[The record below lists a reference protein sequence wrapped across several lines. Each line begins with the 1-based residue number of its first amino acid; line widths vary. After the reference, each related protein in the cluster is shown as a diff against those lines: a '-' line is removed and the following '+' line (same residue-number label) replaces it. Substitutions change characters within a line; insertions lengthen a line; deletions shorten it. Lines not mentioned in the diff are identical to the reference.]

1 MVLHVYFSSMS
12 RRPAMPPMFRRT
24 RPAAFV
30 FALLLALIL
39 PLRAH
44 AQGIEG
50 EVVDAEGRRLLNAL
64 VTVQPGDAAIRTDG
78 TGRFALPTLRP
89 GSYRVR
95 VRRIGFREHVE
106 QIVVAPGQRA
116 RLYVTLQP
124 AAPMLDTVRVRVDPN
139 TCDNASLAGF
149 ECRKQ
154 SGVGFLRDAD
164 ELAAR
169 RPEQLFDLIGD
180 LPGIRPVSSRGPNG
194 IVEMA
199 PSVRPSRCL
208 KMLVNGRPEIAA
220 RWWTARDVVAVEYYN
235 EWRHV
240 PLAYRQI
247 VDNVSC
253 DLIVYWLT
261 TAP

>member
-1 MVLHVYFSSMS
+1 MYSL
-12 RRPAMPPMFRRT
+12 T
-24 RPAAFV
+24 RPAS
-30 FALLLALIL
+30 LALALALTALALAL
-39 PLRAH
+39 PVTAR

-50 EVVDAEGRRLLNAL
+50 EVVDSAGRRLLNAL
-64 VTVQPGDAAIRTDG
+64 VTVQPGDASIRSDAA
-78 TGRFALPTLRP
+78 GRFALPTLRP

-106 QIVVAPGQRA
+106 QVTVLPGQRS
-116 RLYVTLQP
+116 RLSISLQP
-124 AAPMLDTVRVRVDPN
+124 AAPTLDTVRARVDQN
-139 TCDNASLAGF
+139 TCDTGTLEGF

-164 ELAAR
+164 ALAAR
-169 RPEQLFDLIGD
+169 RPEQLFDLLSD
-180 LPGIRPVSSRGPNG
+180 LPGIRPVTSRGPNG
-194 IVEMA
+194 VQEMA

-235 EWRHV
+235 EWRQV

>member
-1 MVLHVYFSSMS
+1 MLLL
-12 RRPAMPPMFRRT
+12 P
-24 RPAAFV
+24 RPAALALV
-30 FALLLALIL
+30 LVLSALALLFPTTA
-39 PLRAH
+39 R
-44 AQGIEG
+44 AQGLEG
-50 EVVDAEGRRLLNAL
+50 EVVDADGRRLLNAL
-64 VTVQPGDAAIRTDG
+64 VSVQPGDASIRTDG

-95 VRRIGFREHVE
+95 VRRIGFREHTE
-106 QIVVAPGQRA
+106 QVVVQAGQRA
-116 RLYVTLQP
+116 RLYVTLEP
-124 AAPMLDTVRVRVDPN
+124 AAPLLDTVRVRVDPN
-139 TCDNASLAGF
+139 TCDNATLAGF

-154 SGVGFLRDAD
+154 SGVGYLRDAD
-164 ELAAR
+164 ELSAR
-169 RPEQLFDLIGD
+169 RPEQLFDLLSD
-180 LPGIRPVSSRGPNG
+180 LPGIRPVTSRGPNG
-194 IVEMA
+194 VQEMA

-240 PLAYRQI
+240 PIAYRQI

-261 TAP
+261 TAR

>member
-1 MVLHVYFSSMS
+1 MDCRSFL
-12 RRPAMPPMFRRT
+12 PPMVGT
-24 RPAAFV
+24 IRPAALL
-30 FALLLALIL
+30 FALALALIL
-39 PLRAH
+39 PASAF
-44 AQGIEG
+44 AQGLEG
-50 EVVDAEGRRLLNAL
+50 EVVDADGRRLLNAL
-64 VTVQPGDAAIRTDG
+64 VTVQPGDAAIRTDL

-89 GSYRVR
+89 GTYRVR
-95 VRRIGFREHVE
+95 VRRIGFREHTE
-106 QIVVAPGQRA
+106 QVVVQAAQRA
-116 RLYVTLQP
+116 RLYITLQP
-124 AAPMLDTVRVRVDPN
+124 AAPLLDTVRVRVDPN
-139 TCDNASLAGF
+139 TCDNATLAGF

-154 SGVGFLRDAD
+154 SGVGYLRDAD
-164 ELAAR
+164 DLAAR
-169 RPEQLFDLIGD
+169 RPEQLFDLLGD
-180 LPGIRPVSSRGPNG
+180 LPGIRPVTSRGPNG
-194 IVEMA
+194 VQEMA

-240 PLAYRQI
+240 PIAYRQI

>member
-1 MVLHVYFSSMS
+1 MFS
-12 RRPAMPPMFRRT
+12 AFRLT
-24 RPAAFV
+24 AFL
-30 FALLLALIL
+30 FALTIALIL
-39 PLRAH
+39 PFSAY

-50 EVVDAEGRRLLNAL
+50 EVVDADGRRLLNAL

-89 GSYRVR
+89 GVYRVR
-95 VRRIGFREHVE
+95 VRRIGFREHTE
-106 QIVVAPGQRA
+106 QVVVQAGQRA
-116 RLYVTLQP
+116 RLYVTLAP
-124 AAPMLDTVRVRVDPN
+124 TAPMLDTVRVRVDAN
-139 TCDNASLAGF
+139 TCDNATLAGF

-154 SGVGFLRDAD
+154 SGVGYLLDAD

-169 RPEQLFDLIGD
+169 RPEQLFDLLSN

-194 IVEMA
+194 VVEMA

>member
-1 MVLHVYFSSMS
+1 MHYRSLL
-12 RRPAMPPMFRRT
+12 PPLFGT
-24 RPAAFV
+24 IRPAALLV
-30 FALLLALIL
+30 ALVLALGV
-39 PLRAH
+39 PMTAH

-50 EVVDAEGRRLLNAL
+50 EVVDSTGRRLLNAL
-64 VTVQPGDAAIRTDG
+64 VTVQPGDASIRTDG

-89 GSYRVR
+89 GLYRVR

-106 QIVVAPGQRA
+106 QVTVEAGQRG
-116 RLYVTLQP
+116 RLYVTLYTT
-124 AAPMLDTVRVRVDPN
+124 AAPTLDTVRARVDPN
-139 TCDNASLAGF
+139 TCDTGTLEGF

-164 ELAAR
+164 ALAAR
-169 RPEQLFDLIGD
+169 RPEQLFDLLSD
-180 LPGIRPVSSRGPNG
+180 LPGIRPVTSRGPNG
-194 IVEMA
+194 VQEMA

-235 EWRHV
+235 EWRQV

-261 TAP
+261 TAK

>member
-1 MVLHVYFSSMS
+1 MDS
-12 RRPAMPPMFRRT
+12 RPFLPPVFGT
-24 RPAAFV
+24 IRPAALL
-30 FALLLALIL
+30 FAMALALIL
-39 PLRAH
+39 PFRAH

-50 EVVDAEGRRLLNAL
+50 EVVDADGRRLLNAL

-89 GSYRVR
+89 GPYRVR
-95 VRRIGFREHVE
+95 VRRIGFREYTE
-106 QIVVAPGQRA
+106 QVVVQAGQRA
-116 RLYVTLQP
+116 RLYITLEP
-124 AAPMLDTVRVRVDPN
+124 SAPLLDTVRVRVDPN
-139 TCDNASLAGF
+139 TCGNATLAGF

-154 SGVGFLRDAD
+154 SGVGYLRDAD
-164 ELAAR
+164 DLAAR
-169 RPEQLFDLIGD
+169 RPEQLFDLLGD

-194 IVEMA
+194 VVEMA

-261 TAP
+261 SAP

>member
-1 MVLHVYFSSMS
+1 MVSRVYFSLMD
-12 RRPAMPPMFRRT
+12 RCLLTLPTCRRT
-24 RPAAFV
+24 RPTAFV
-30 FALLLALIL
+30 CTLALSLLL
-39 PLRAH
+39 PLRSH

-50 EVVDAEGRRLLNAL
+50 EVADVEGRRLLNAL

-78 TGRFALPTLRP
+78 TGRFALPALRP

-106 QIVVAPGQRA
+106 QVVIAPGQRA

-124 AAPMLDTVRVRVDPN
+124 AAPLLDTVRVRVDAN
-139 TCDNASLAGF
+139 TCDNATLAGF

-194 IVEMA
+194 VVEMA

>member
-1 MVLHVYFSSMS
+1 
-12 RRPAMPPMFRRT
+12 MFGT
-24 RPAAFV
+24 IRPAALL
-30 FALLLALIL
+30 FALALALIL
-39 PLRAH
+39 PVSAY
-44 AQGIEG
+44 AQGLEG
-50 EVVDAEGRRLLNAL
+50 EVVDADGRRLLNAL
-64 VTVQPGDAAIRTDG
+64 VTVQPGDAAIRTDL

-89 GSYRVR
+89 GTYRVR
-95 VRRIGFREHVE
+95 VRRIGFREHTE
-106 QIVVAPGQRA
+106 QVVVQAAQRA
-116 RLYVTLQP
+116 RLYITLQP
-124 AAPMLDTVRVRVDPN
+124 AAPLLDTVRVRVDPN
-139 TCDNASLAGF
+139 TCDNATLAGF

-154 SGVGFLRDAD
+154 SGVGYLRDAD
-164 ELAAR
+164 DLAAR
-169 RPEQLFDLIGD
+169 RPEQLFDLLGD
-180 LPGIRPVSSRGPNG
+180 LPGIRPVTSRGPNG
-194 IVEMA
+194 VQEMA

-235 EWRHV
+235 EWRQV